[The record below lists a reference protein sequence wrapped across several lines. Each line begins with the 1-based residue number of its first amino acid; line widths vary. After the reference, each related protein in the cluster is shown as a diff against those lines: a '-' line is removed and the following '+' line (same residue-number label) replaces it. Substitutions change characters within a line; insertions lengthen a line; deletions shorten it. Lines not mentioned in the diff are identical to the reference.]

1 MYTSKKIWVYAS
13 LIRYLSRSYAKQSER
28 IKKMMIIHN
37 WNPVFRHYGYLPKYM
52 DIFSWV
58 FSSMCPF
65 SCEYFPWHLNI
76 CTWLF
81 PFQFISVPC
90 GYAHQ
95 NFLPEVCVRH
105 WCVMVKCLPH
115 RVREG
120 QVFFF
125 NGSGIS
131 VYSYGQISQTEPCPF
146 SQKREHKHWL
156 EYPLARRSLVGSW
169 IITTDSQDL
178 DIFSWTTI

>member
-58 FSSMCPF
+58 FSSICPF

-125 NGSGIS
+125 LMVVGYQSTAMAKFHRQNH
-131 VYSYGQISQTEPCPF
+131 V
-146 SQKREHKHWL
+146 L
-156 EYPLARRSLVGSW
+156 SLRKGNTS
-169 IITTDSQDL
+169 TDL
-178 DIFSWTTI
+178 NTL